1 MYNGLNIIVDA
12 FEKEIFEY
20 GIRSRI
26 DVDYD
31 SDAYK
36 LTEKELQLFK
46 KFFKYDNPKELRN
59 ALIDADEKKNY
70 ELKNDIKIT
79 QNVLKE
85 ESENEISAK
94 STRLKKLVN
103 VIEDI
108 LDSEIKRNSMPDLES
123 GESAAQRRNKQGE
136 DLKIFNTKP
145 NA

>member
-1 MYNGLNIIVDA
+1 M
-12 FEKEIFEY
+12 
-20 GIRSRI
+20 RM
-26 DVDYD
+26 
-31 SDAYK
+31 
-36 LTEKELQLFK
+36 K
-46 KFFKYDNPKELRN
+46 KKY
-59 ALIDADEKKNY
+59 Y

-136 DLKIFNTKP
+136 DLKILTP
-145 NA
+145 NQMLNR

>member
-46 KFFKYDNPKELRN
+46 KIFKYDNPKELRN
-59 ALIDADEKKNY
+59 ALIDADEKK
-70 ELKNDIKIT
+70 
-79 QNVLKE
+79 
-85 ESENEISAK
+85 
-94 STRLKKLVN
+94 
-103 VIEDI
+103 I
-108 LDSEIKRNSMPDLES
+108 L
-123 GESAAQRRNKQGE
+123 
-136 DLKIFNTKP
+136 
-145 NA
+145 